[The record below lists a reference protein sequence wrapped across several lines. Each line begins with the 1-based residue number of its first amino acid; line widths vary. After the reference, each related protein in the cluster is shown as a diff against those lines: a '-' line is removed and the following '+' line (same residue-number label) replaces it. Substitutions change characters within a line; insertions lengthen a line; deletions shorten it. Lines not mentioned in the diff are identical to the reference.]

1 MQDNTHVLLYSLAM
15 TRRRTMIVPEPE
27 TSPGMQRVLRVLEKK
42 SGMSVS
48 DLSAEAFIGVT
59 TLACG
64 GYIRALKKH
73 RLIFIS
79 GWRQLKGRFSTPLYS
94 LGDQPD
100 VPRPLIDDSN
110 RDAPGMWR
118 ILDTLKIY
126 GPLSYRDIARFSGL
140 SLNTVKNSGYLDA
153 LIAQERIHIG
163 GWQRSTAGPMS
174 PLYFYGPGKAVPKPP
189 ALGAAEKSRMHRKR
203 NRIAARG
210 TSLAAQM
217 TTSLRSE

>member
-1 MQDNTHVLLYSLAM
+1 MK
-15 TRRRTMIVPEPE
+15 IPE
-27 TSPGMQRVLRVLEKK
+27 TVSSPAMLRIIGVLGRKAN
-42 SGMSVS
+42 MSVA
-48 DLSAEAFIGVT
+48 DISADAFVGVT

-118 ILDTLKIY
+118 ILDTLQIY

-153 LIAQERIHIG
+153 LITQERIHIG

-217 TTSLRSE
+217 AAPLHGE